1 MLAQAEYFSLPA
13 AAINRSSPLAAQS
26 QPDIR
31 STNNQGYARIPDV
44 PRAQPA
50 APTHQQ
56 MVEDEQMTEA
66 KQQFAIEAFGLMALA
81 SVLYSSS
88 K

>member
-13 AAINRSSPLAAQS
+13 SINRSSSPP
-26 QPDIR
+26 QPQR
-31 STNNQGYARIPDV
+31 ENRPTNGQGYARLPDA
-44 PRAQPA
+44 PIA

-66 KQQFAIEAFGLMALA
+66 KQ
-81 SVLYSSS
+81 
-88 K
+88 

>member
-13 AAINRSSPLAAQS
+13 SINRSSSPPQP

-31 STNNQGYARIPDV
+31 PTNNLGYARLPDA
-44 PRAQPA
+44 PIAQQT

-66 KQQFAIEAFGLMALA
+66 KQ
-81 SVLYSSS
+81 
-88 K
+88 